1 MNPSWNFRF
10 IAPTSDILMRLVV
23 SVYMWDSHDW
33 WYILPGSRIPN
44 QAFYIPEHQAFGMKH
59 LIASRHP
66 HQASSLL
73 HQASLQEASSM
84 CESSMVHSEAC
95 SIVHQTCYMQKHGAF
110 CIKRSSSRSIQHLDQ
125 ASHIQKLHVEAFS
138 ILNQVFYYEKHPGL
152 CMKHPIFRSIQHS
165 AWSILHAEASSIL
178 GI

>member
-10 IAPTSDILMRLVV
+10 TAPTSDILMRLVV

-73 HQASLQEASSM
+73 HQAS
-84 CESSMVHSEAC
+84 
-95 SIVHQTCYMQKHGAF
+95 T
-110 CIKRSSSRSIQHLDQ
+110 SRSIQHVR
-125 ASHIQKLHVEAFS
+125 I
-138 ILNQVFYYEKHPGL
+138 KHGT
-152 CMKHPIFRSIQHS
+152 FRSLQPFASNILHAE
-165 AWSILHAEASSIL
+165 AWSILHQAFFFKKHSAFRSSIPHPEATCRGIQHSESSIL
-178 GI
+178 LWEASRIVHEASYIQKHSAFCMKHSTCRSI